1 VSPYA
6 GGRRLSLVAAM
17 DIHGI
22 RRHAIIDGGV
32 TGGDFLRFSQAV
44 LGPSLRRGKVVVMDN
59 LRLHENPVVL
69 ATATAP
75 VPGRLHPALQPRHES
90 DRARVLEARASGP
103 EASSLAA
110 LRSAFDRACEAITP
124 RDARN
129 YIRHAGYS

>member
-1 VSPYA
+1 MSRARSWSKGPVGDRLLAPVSPYA

-75 VPGRLHPALQPRHES
+75 VPGRLHPALQPRYES
-90 DRARVLEARASGP
+90 HRARVLEAQAPRAQSRRQVADRAS
-103 EASSLAA
+103 AR
-110 LRSAFDRACEAITP
+110 LR
-124 RDARN
+124 
-129 YIRHAGYS
+129 